1 MKIGSHV
8 SMKAPDYLLGSVQE
22 MVFYGANCMMIYT
35 GPPQNTRRQPVD
47 KMKVIEAKKQLQELG
62 IGMDHIIV
70 HAPYIINLG
79 NVENEATFQL
89 GVDFLKQEIERTKA
103 IGASVIVL
111 HPGSYVRATQ
121 PEGIQRI
128 IDGLNQVFKTHQ
140 GVYIALETMAG
151 KGSEIGR
158 NFEEIQKIIQG
169 VKHNEW
175 LKVCMDTCH
184 LHDSGRD
191 LADFD
196 SILAEFDSMIGL
208 ERLACI
214 HINDSKNVQ
223 GAMKDRHE
231 NIGYGE
237 IGFEVLN
244 TIVHHPL
251 LKNTVKILETPYIGE
266 NPPYKMEIENFVN
279 QQFVPFKSNE

>member
-1 MKIGSHV
+1 MG
-8 SMKAPDYLLGSVQE
+8 Y
-22 MVFYGANCMMIYT
+22 
-35 GPPQNTRRQPVD
+35 
-47 KMKVIEAKKQLQELG
+47 
-62 IGMDHIIV
+62 
-70 HAPYIINLG
+70 
-79 NVENEATFQL
+79 
-89 GVDFLKQEIERTKA
+89 
-103 IGASVIVL
+103 
-111 HPGSYVRATQ
+111 
-121 PEGIQRI
+121 
-128 IDGLNQVFKTHQ
+128 FKDD
-140 GVYIALETMAG
+140 E
-151 KGSEIGR
+151 K